1 MTIQPSNSSE
11 KDPTCHLCNSY
22 KYCVSGRPNKNL
34 ENCPMKTSPEIEK
47 QARELYEKDD
57 LIKKSVRIASIVEAT
72 GYIKWPRL
80 RDTIEYAKG
89 MEYNKLGI
97 AFCVGL
103 LSEAEQIAKILTDYG
118 FTVASVCC
126 KTGSV
131 KKTDIGVPKEYTTVS
146 KTGYPIGTITCNP
159 VAQAL
164 LLNKAETDLNLIVGL
179 CVGHD
184 TTFTKLS
191 KAPVTTLIAK
201 DRSSP
206 HNPAACLLNHYGK
219 TFFSMD
225 LSEMK
230 RKEFEKKK

>member
-22 KYCVSGRPNKNL
+22 KYCVSGRPNKKM
-34 ENCPMKTSPEIEK
+34 ENCPMTTSPEIEK

-57 LIKKSVRIASIVEAT
+57 LIKESVRLASIVEAT

-80 RDTIEYAKG
+80 RETIGYAKG
-89 MEYNKLGI
+89 MEYTKLGI

-103 LSEAEQIAKILTDYG
+103 LNEAEQIAKILTDYG
-118 FTVASVCC
+118 FKVASVCC

-131 KKTDIGVPKEYTTVS
+131 KKADIGVPEEYILVS

-159 VAQAL
+159 AAQAL
-164 LLNKAETDLNLIVGL
+164 LLNKAETDLNLIIGL

-206 HNPAACLLNHYGK
+206 HNPAACLNHYGK
-219 TFFSMD
+219 TFFLND
-225 LSEMK
+225 LKETKKREM
-230 RKEFEKKK
+230 E